1 VVESSG
7 VDVATVDD
15 EGRIVRLDSYY
26 DGAEIMRSLGLL
38 PGRGSRLERALVRS
52 ASLLKRRRWA

>member
-1 VVESSG
+1 

-38 PGRGSRLERALVRS
+38 PRRGSRLERVLVRS